1 MKKILIYALIL
12 AIIAIGVLTTS
23 LRHYR
28 AENAVYKANQATLL
42 DKVEYYQTENGK
54 NVASVQKLT
63 LSLDELKEHYD
74 LICKTADEL
83 NIKLKRLEGASTTVA
98 NTEVHFVTEIR
109 DSIVYRDGKLDSI
122 VAFNWRDPWTDVQGE
137 IVDKSVALNIE
148 SRDTLVQL
156 IHRVPKQWWFFKWG
170 CKAIRQEIVST
181 NPHTEIVYSEY
192 IELKK

>member
-12 AIIAIGVLTTS
+12 AIAAIWGLSIT
-23 LRHYR
+23 LKHYR
-28 AENAVYKANQATLL
+28 SENAIYKANQESLL
-42 DKVEYYQTENGK
+42 SDVDYYKTESGK
-54 NVASVQKLT
+54 NAASVQKLT

-83 NIKLKRLEGASTTVA
+83 NIKLKRLEGASTTVT
-98 NTEVHFVTEIR
+98 NTEVRFVTEIR

-170 CKAIRQEIVST
+170 CKAIRQEVVST